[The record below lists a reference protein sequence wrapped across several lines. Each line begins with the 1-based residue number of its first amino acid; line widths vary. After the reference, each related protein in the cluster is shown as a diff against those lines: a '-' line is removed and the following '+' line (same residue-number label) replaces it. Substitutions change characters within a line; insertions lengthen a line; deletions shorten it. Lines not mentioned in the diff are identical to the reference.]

1 MTHVC
6 PRTQGTHAKGRGAD
20 SGIVVSEAVKRYVDR
35 VVLDRVSFTVRPGE
49 RVGVIGENGS
59 GKSTLLRLLSARE
72 EPDGGAVEIRA
83 QGGVGYLPQVLDLPP
98 QATVAR
104 AIDHALADIR
114 MLERRIRSA
123 EHALTAPDGTA
134 DADAMQEYARLV
146 EEFEVRDG
154 YGADARVETAL
165 AALGLPGLDK
175 ERVLGTLSGGQR
187 SRLALAGVLAAEP
200 ELLLLDEPTNDLD
213 DDAVAWLEER
223 LRRHRGT
230 VVAVTHDR
238 EFLDRVTTAILE
250 VDPDLRRVRR
260 YGDGYTGYLRAKA
273 AERQRWARE
282 YEEWRQEVA
291 RQRSLVA
298 TNAFRM
304 DAIPR
309 RQVKAAFGHGA
320 FKLRS
325 RDHGAASRIRMA
337 QGRLERLT
345 AAPVPPPPEPLHFA
359 VPSARPQG
367 VDTDPTSLAV
377 EAADL
382 AVHGRLR
389 LDGLR
394 LPKGSRLL
402 VTGPNGAGKTT
413 LLRVLAGELAPDEG
427 RVRVHGRVGHLRQQ
441 VGEGVG
447 GVGEHEG
454 DASASLLHAFAEGLP
469 GHPEDHTGDLLSLG
483 LFRKEDLRRLVGVLS
498 VGQRRRLELA
508 RLVTRA
514 SDLLLLDEPT
524 NHLSPLLVE
533 EMQNAL
539 AEYEGTVIVTTH
551 DRRLR
556 AAFAGAELHLAP
568 RASADHRT
576 RPGPAVDGGGLTTL
590 PPLK

>member
-6 PRTQGTHAKGRGAD
+6 PRTEGTRAKGRGTD
-20 SGIVVSEAVKRYVDR
+20 SGIVVAEAVKRYVDR

-59 GKSTLLRLLSARE
+59 GKSTLLRLLSGRE
-72 EPDGGAVEIRA
+72 EPDAGAVEVRA
-83 QGGVGYLPQVLDLPP
+83 QGGVGYLSQLLDLPP
-98 QATVAR
+98 RATVAQ
-104 AIDHALADIR
+104 AIDHALADLR
-114 MLERRIRSA
+114 RLERRIRSMGN
-123 EHALTAPDGTA
+123 ALTLPDGTA
-134 DADAMQEYARLV
+134 DAEAMEEYARLV
-146 EEFEVRDG
+146 EEFEARDG
-154 YGADARVETAL
+154 YGADARVDTAL

-175 ERVLGTLSGGQR
+175 GRGLGTLSGGQR
-187 SRLALAGVLAAEP
+187 SRLALAGVLAADP
-200 ELLLLDEPTNDLD
+200 EVLLLDEPTNDLD
-213 DDAVAWLEER
+213 DGAVAWLEER

-238 EFLDRVTTAILE
+238 AFLDRVTTAILE
-250 VDPDLRRVRR
+250 VDPDQRRVRR
-260 YGDGYTGYLRAKA
+260 YGDGYTGYLHAKA
-273 AERQRWARE
+273 AERERWARE
-282 YEEWRQEVA
+282 HEEWRHEVA

-298 TNAFRM
+298 SNAFRM

-309 RQVKAAFGHGA
+309 KQVKAAFGHGA

-359 VPSARPQG
+359 APLSRPQG
-367 VDTDPTSLAV
+367 VDTDSPTSLAV
-377 EAADL
+377 EIADL

-402 VTGPNGAGKTT
+402 VTGANGTGKTT

-441 VGEGVG
+441 VGEGIR
-447 GVGEHEG
+447 
-454 DASASLLHAFAEGLP
+454 DASDSFIPLLHAFADGLP
-469 GHPEDHTGDLLSLG
+469 GHPDDHASDLLALG
-483 LFRKEDLRRLVGVLS
+483 LFRKEDLRRPVGVLS

-508 RLVTRA
+508 RLVTRPT
-514 SDLLLLDEPT
+514 DLLLLDEPT

-539 AEYEGTVIVTTH
+539 TAYEGTVVVTTH

-556 AAFAGAELHLAP
+556 AAFDGTERHLEP
-568 RASADHRT
+568 VRE
-576 RPGPAVDGGGLTTL
+576 G
-590 PPLK
+590 

>member
-6 PRTQGTHAKGRGAD
+6 PRTRGTRGKSRSAD
-20 SGIVVSEAVKRYVDR
+20 SGIVVTEAVKRYVDR
-35 VVLDRVSFTVRPGE
+35 IVLDRVSFTVRPGE

-59 GKSTLLRLLSARE
+59 GKSTLLRLLSGRE
-72 EPDGGAVEIRA
+72 EADAGAVEVRA
-83 QGGVGYLPQVLDLPP
+83 RGGVGYLPQLLDLPP
-98 QATVAR
+98 QATVAQ

-114 MLERRIRSA
+114 ALERRIRSA
-123 EHALTAPDGTA
+123 EHALTD
-134 DADAMQEYARLV
+134 DADAMQEYGRLV
-146 EEFEVRDG
+146 EEFEARDG
-154 YGADARVETAL
+154 YGADARVDTAL
-165 AALGLPGLDK
+165 AALGLPGLD
-175 ERVLGTLSGGQR
+175 RGRALGTLSGGQR
-187 SRLALAGVLAAEP
+187 SRLALAGVLAADP
-200 ELLLLDEPTNDLD
+200 EVLLLDEPTNDLD
-213 DDAVAWLEER
+213 DGAVAWLEER

-273 AERQRWARE
+273 VERERWARE
-282 YEEWRQEVA
+282 YEEWKQEVA

-298 TNAFRM
+298 SNAFRM

-309 RQVKAAFGHGA
+309 KQVKAAFGHGA

-325 RDHGAASRIRMA
+325 RDHGAASRIKMA

-345 AAPVPPPPEPLHFA
+345 ADPVPPPPEPLHFA
-359 VPSARPQG
+359 VPTLRPQP
-367 VDTDPTSLAV
+367 VDSDPAVPLAV

-382 AVHGRLR
+382 TVHGRLR

-394 LPKGSRLL
+394 LSKGGRLL

-441 VGEGVG
+441 VGEGG
-447 GVGEHEG
+447 
-454 DASASLLHAFAEGLP
+454 ASVSLLRAFADGLP
-469 GHPEDHTGDLLSLG
+469 GHPDDHASELLALG
-483 LFRKEDLRRLVGVLS
+483 LFRKEDLRRPVGVLS

-539 AEYEGTVIVTTH
+539 AEYEGTVVVTTH

-556 AAFAGAELHLAP
+556 AAFTGPEVHL
-568 RASADHRT
+568 SA
-576 RPGPAVDGGGLTTL
+576 A
-590 PPLK
+590 